1 MGARLPPVSSRGQED
16 FDRSLRVPRLL
27 AVSDLHVRYPE
38 NLAVAEGLVGEPGD
52 WLIVAGDVAE
62 RIDDVVAVLAD
73 LARRF
78 ARVIWVPGNHELW
91 TRTKDPVDLR
101 GEARYRHLVDRC
113 RELGVVTPEDE
124 YPVFPDDHGGV
135 TIVPLFLLYDYSFL
149 PRGTSTPAE
158 GLAAAY
164 KAGVVCTDEHLLYP
178 DPYPSREAW
187 SAARIAYSRERLE
200 QVEGPTVLVNH
211 WPLTRLPTDVLRY
224 PEFVLWCGTTAS
236 ADWHVRYRAQAVV
249 YGHLH
254 IPRVTYEDG
263 VRFVEASLGYPRE
276 WKPRQDRL
284 GVPAEVLPRVVLPA
298 PAEDFG
304 IRP

>member
-1 MGARLPPVSSRGQED
+1 M
-16 FDRSLRVPRLL
+16 
-27 AVSDLHVRYPE
+27 RYPE
-38 NLAVAEGLVGEPGD
+38 NREVAAGLAGDPGD

-62 RIDDVVAVLAD
+62 RVEDVVAVLAD
-73 LARRF
+73 LAARF

-101 GEARYRHLVDRC
+101 GAHRYAHLVQRC

-124 YPVFPDDHGGV
+124 FPVFEGR

-149 PRGTSTPAE
+149 PAGTSTSAE

-178 DPYPSREAW
+178 DPYASREEW
-187 SAARIAYSRERLE
+187 SAARIAYSRARLDA
-200 QVEGPTVLVNH
+200 VEGPTVLVNH
-211 WPLTRLPTDVLRY
+211 WPLTRLPTDVLRH

-236 ADWHVRYRAQAVV
+236 ADWHVTYRAEAVV

-276 WKPRQDRL
+276 WKPRQDRF
-284 GVPAEVLPRVVLPA
+284 GVPAEVLPRVVLPV
-298 PAEDFG
+298 PADDFG

>member
-1 MGARLPPVSSRGQED
+1 M
-16 FDRSLRVPRLL
+16 PRLL
-27 AVSDLHVRYPE
+27 AVSDLHVRHPDNRAVTE
-38 NLAVAEGLVGEPGD
+38 ALAGEPGD

-62 RIDDVVAVLAD
+62 QVEDVVAVLRD
-73 LARRF
+73 LAARF

-91 TRTKDPVDLR
+91 TRTKDPVSLR
-101 GEARYRHLVDRC
+101 GEHRYRRLVEEC
-113 RELGVVTPEDE
+113 RALGVLTPEDE
-124 YPVFPDDHGGV
+124 FPVFDGV
-135 TIVPLFLLYDYSFL
+135 TIAPLFLLYDYSFL
-149 PRGTSTPAE
+149 PRGTSTPEE

-164 KAGVVCTDEHLLYP
+164 RAGVVCTDEHLLYP
-178 DPYPSREAW
+178 DPYPSRAAW
-187 SAARIAYSRERLE
+187 GAARVAYSRARLDA
-200 QVEGPTVLVNH
+200 VEGPTVLVNH

-276 WKPRQDRL
+276 WKPRQDRF
-284 GVPAEVLPRVVLPA
+284 GVPTEVLPRQILPV

>member
-1 MGARLPPVSSRGQED
+1 MD
-16 FDRSLRVPRLL
+16 VPRLL

-38 NLAVAEGLVGEPGD
+38 NREVAAGLVGEPGD

-62 RIDDVVAVLAD
+62 RVDDTVAVLAE
-73 LARRF
+73 LAGRF
-78 ARVIWVPGNHELW
+78 AKVIWVPGNHELW

-101 GEARYRHLVDRC
+101 GAHRYEHLVEQC
-113 RELGVVTPEDE
+113 RALGVVTPEDE
-124 YPVFPDDHGGV
+124 FPVFPDGLGGV
-135 TIVPLFLLYDYSFL
+135 TVAPLFLLYDYSFL
-149 PRGTSTPAE
+149 PAGTRTQEE

-164 KAGVVCTDEHLLYP
+164 AAGVVCTDEHLLHP

-187 SAARIAYSRERLE
+187 SAARIAYSRARLDA
-200 QVEGPTVLVNH
+200 VEGPTVLVNH

-236 ADWHVRYRAQAVV
+236 ADWHVRYRARAVV

-276 WKPRQDRL
+276 WKPRQDRF
-284 GVPAEVLPRVVLPA
+284 GVPADVLPRVVLPV
-298 PAEDFG
+298 PDEDFG
-304 IRP
+304 VRP